1 MDYNIKPSNISSALG
16 GWCAQCALGEQIES
30 SGSIV
35 FPTGKSPL
43 ELSGTCLN
51 NPSYQ
56 MLTY

>member
-1 MDYNIKPSNISSALG
+1 MDCIFQPTNISGALG
-16 GWCAQCALGEQIES
+16 GWCAQCAPGEQIES

-35 FPTGKSPL
+35 FPTGKSPS